1 MKKITAT
8 QKGTGGSSA
17 GQNTAVHSGSR
28 PGSGKIPIK
37 SSAPAKSQM
46 IRPANKIDNS

>member
-1 MKKITAT
+1 MKKVTVS

-17 GQNTAVHSGSR
+17 SQNTAVHSGSR
-28 PGSGKIPIK
+28 PGSGKIKTP

-46 IRPANKIDNS
+46 IRPVNKIDNS